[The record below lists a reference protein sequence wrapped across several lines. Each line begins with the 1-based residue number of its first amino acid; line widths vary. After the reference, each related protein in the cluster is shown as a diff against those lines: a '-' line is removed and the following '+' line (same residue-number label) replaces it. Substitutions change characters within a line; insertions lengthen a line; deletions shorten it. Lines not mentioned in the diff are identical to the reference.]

1 MEDLLFINACVR
13 GPRSRTLP
21 LARRFLEMWQQK
33 HPEAVITERDLCR
46 DRLLPQYPEVLEE
59 RDTLWSAG
67 KLDDPIFAPAIQFA
81 AAGRIVI
88 AAPFWDLSFPAIL
101 KIYLERISVTN
112 ITFGYDDLG
121 RSVGLCRAEKLLFIT
136 TRGGDFSIPEISW
149 MEMGPVSWRPCA
161 PCTAFPPS
169 SVSPPRGW
177 TTSATT
183 KRPSWP
189 KLSSRQRNWL
199 RPSDYRSA

>member
-1 MEDLLFINACVR
+1 MEGLLFINACVR
-13 GPRSRTLP
+13 GPRSRTLQ

-59 RDTLWSAG
+59 RDALWSAG

-149 MEMGPVSWRPCA
+149 MEMGARQLEALCA
-161 PCTAFPPS
+161 MYGISSFQCLTAQGLDDI
-169 SVSPPRGW
+169 RNDKTAIMAQAIGQ
-177 TTSATT
+177 AE
-183 KRPSWP
+183 
-189 KLSSRQRNWL
+189 KL
-199 RPSDYRSA
+199 AETF

>member
-13 GPRSRTLP
+13 GQKSRTLQ
-21 LARRFLEMWQQK
+21 LARRFLGAWQHA
-33 HPEAVITERDLCR
+33 HPEAVITELDLCR
-46 DRLLPQYPEVLEE
+46 DRLSPQYPEVLEE
-59 RDTLWSAG
+59 RDALWSAG
-67 KLDDPIFAPAIQFA
+67 KLDDPLFQPARQFA

-121 RSVGLCRAEKLLFIT
+121 RSVGLCKADKLLLIT

-149 MEMGPVSWRPCA
+149 MEMGARQLEALCA
-161 PCTAFPPS
+161 MYGISSFQCLTAQGLDDIRNDKEAILS
-169 SVSPPRGW
+169 Q
-177 TTSATT
+177 AMDQAE
-183 KRPSWP
+183 
-189 KLSSRQRNWL
+189 KL
-199 RPSDYRSA
+199 AETF

>member
-13 GPRSRTLP
+13 GQKSRTLQ
-21 LARRFLEMWQQK
+21 LARRFLGAWQHA

-46 DRLLPQYPEVLEE
+46 DRLSPQYPEVLEE
-59 RDTLWSAG
+59 RDALWSAG
-67 KLDDPIFAPAIQFA
+67 KLDDPLFQPARQFA
-81 AAGRIVI
+81 AASRIVI

-121 RSVGLCRAEKLLFIT
+121 RSVGLCKADKLLLIT

-149 MEMGPVSWRPCA
+149 MEMGARQLEALCA
-161 PCTAFPPS
+161 MYGISSFQCLTAQGLDDI
-169 SVSPPRGW
+169 RNDKE
-177 TTSATT
+177 AI
-183 KRPSWP
+183 
-189 KLSSRQRNWL
+189 LSQAMDQAERL
-199 RPSDYRSA
+199 AETF

>member
-13 GPRSRTLP
+13 GPRSRTLQ

-149 MEMGPVSWRPCA
+149 MEMGARQLEA
-161 PCTAFPPS
+161 LCTMYGIPS
-169 SVSPPRGW
+169 FQCLTAQGLDDIRNDK
-177 TTSATT
+177 TAIMAQAIEQAE
-183 KRPSWP
+183 
-189 KLSSRQRNWL
+189 KL
-199 RPSDYRSA
+199 AETF

>member
-13 GPRSRTLP
+13 GQKSRTLQ
-21 LARRFLEMWQQK
+21 LARRFLGAWQHA

-46 DRLLPQYPEVLEE
+46 DRLSPQYPEILEE
-59 RDTLWSAG
+59 RDALWSAG
-67 KLDDPIFAPAIQFA
+67 KLDDPLFQPARQFA

-112 ITFGYDDLG
+112 ITFGYDDLS
-121 RSVGLCRAEKLLFIT
+121 RSVGLCIADKLLLIT

-149 MEMGPVSWRPCA
+149 MEMGARQLEALCA
-161 PCTAFPPS
+161 MYGIPSFQCLTAQGLDDI
-169 SVSPPRGW
+169 RNDKE
-177 TTSATT
+177 AILAQAMDQAE
-183 KRPSWP
+183 
-189 KLSSRQRNWL
+189 KL
-199 RPSDYRSA
+199 AETF

>member
-13 GPRSRTLP
+13 GQKSRTLQ
-21 LARRFLEMWQQK
+21 LARRFLGAWQHA

-46 DRLLPQYPEVLEE
+46 DRLSPQYPEVLEE
-59 RDTLWSAG
+59 RDALWSAG
-67 KLDDPIFAPAIQFA
+67 KLDDPLFQPARQFA

-121 RSVGLCRAEKLLFIT
+121 RSVGLCKADKLLLIT

-149 MEMGPVSWRPCA
+149 MEMGARQLEALCA
-161 PCTAFPPS
+161 MYGIPSFQCLTAQGLDDIRNDKEAILS
-169 SVSPPRGW
+169 Q
-177 TTSATT
+177 AMDQAE
-183 KRPSWP
+183 
-189 KLSSRQRNWL
+189 KL
-199 RPSDYRSA
+199 AETF

>member
-13 GPRSRTLP
+13 GPRSRTLQ
-21 LARRFLEMWQQK
+21 LVRRFLEMWQQK

-67 KLDDPIFAPAIQFA
+67 KLDDPIFAPARQFA

-149 MEMGPVSWRPCA
+149 MEMGARQLEA
-161 PCTAFPPS
+161 LCTMYGIPS
-169 SVSPPRGW
+169 FQCLTAQGLDDIRNDK
-177 TTSATT
+177 TAIMAQAIEQAE
-183 KRPSWP
+183 
-189 KLSSRQRNWL
+189 KL
-199 RPSDYRSA
+199 AETF

>member
-13 GPRSRTLP
+13 GQKSRTLQ
-21 LARRFLEMWQQK
+21 LARRFLGAWQHA

-46 DRLLPQYPEVLEE
+46 DRLSPQYPEVLEE
-59 RDTLWSAG
+59 RDALWSAG
-67 KLDDPIFAPAIQFA
+67 KLDDPLFQPARQFA

-121 RSVGLCRAEKLLFIT
+121 RSVGLCKADKLLLIT

-149 MEMGPVSWRPCA
+149 MEMGARQLKALCA
-161 PCTAFPPS
+161 MYGISSFQCLTAQGLDDI
-169 SVSPPRGW
+169 RNDKE
-177 TTSATT
+177 AILAQAMDQAE
-183 KRPSWP
+183 
-189 KLSSRQRNWL
+189 KL
-199 RPSDYRSA
+199 AETF

>member
-13 GPRSRTLP
+13 GQKSRTLR
-21 LARRFLEMWQQK
+21 LARRFLGAWQHA
-33 HPEAVITERDLCR
+33 HPEAVVTERDLCR
-46 DRLLPQYPEVLEE
+46 DRLSPQYPEVLEE

-67 KLDDPIFAPAIQFA
+67 KLDDPLFQPARQFA

-121 RSVGLCRAEKLLFIT
+121 RSVGLCKADKLLLIT

-149 MEMGPVSWRPCA
+149 MEMGARQLEA
-161 PCTAFPPS
+161 LCTMYGIPSFQCLTAQGLDDIRNDKEAILAQAMDQAEKLAEAF
-169 SVSPPRGW
+169 
-177 TTSATT
+177 
-183 KRPSWP
+183 
-189 KLSSRQRNWL
+189 
-199 RPSDYRSA
+199 

>member
-13 GPRSRTLP
+13 GQKSRTLQ
-21 LARRFLEMWQQK
+21 LARRFLGAWQHA

-46 DRLLPQYPEVLEE
+46 DRLSPQYPEVLEE
-59 RDTLWSAG
+59 RDALWSAG
-67 KLDDPIFAPAIQFA
+67 KLDDPLFQPARQFA

-121 RSVGLCRAEKLLFIT
+121 RSVGLCKAAKLLLIT

-149 MEMGPVSWRPCA
+149 MEMGARQLEALCA
-161 PCTAFPPS
+161 MYGIPSFQCLTAQGLDDI
-169 SVSPPRGW
+169 RNDKE
-177 TTSATT
+177 AILAQAMDQAE
-183 KRPSWP
+183 
-189 KLSSRQRNWL
+189 KL
-199 RPSDYRSA
+199 AETF

>member
-13 GPRSRTLP
+13 GQKSRTLQ
-21 LARRFLEMWQQK
+21 LARRFLGAWQHA

-46 DRLLPQYPEVLEE
+46 DRLSPQYPEILEE
-59 RDTLWSAG
+59 RDALWSAG
-67 KLDDPIFAPAIQFA
+67 KLDDPLFQPARQFA

-121 RSVGLCRAEKLLFIT
+121 RSVGLCKADKLLLIT

-149 MEMGPVSWRPCA
+149 MEMGARQLEALCA
-161 PCTAFPPS
+161 MYGIPSFQCLTAQGLDDI
-169 SVSPPRGW
+169 RNDKE
-177 TTSATT
+177 AILAQAMDQAE
-183 KRPSWP
+183 
-189 KLSSRQRNWL
+189 KL
-199 RPSDYRSA
+199 AETF

>member
-1 MEDLLFINACVR
+1 MEYLLFINACVR
-13 GPRSRTLP
+13 GQKSRTLQ
-21 LARRFLEMWQQK
+21 LARRFLGAWQHA

-46 DRLLPQYPEVLEE
+46 DRLSPQYPEVLEE
-59 RDTLWSAG
+59 RDALWSAG
-67 KLDDPIFAPAIQFA
+67 KLDDPLFQPARQFA

-121 RSVGLCRAEKLLFIT
+121 RSVGLCKADKLLLIT

-149 MEMGPVSWRPCA
+149 MEMGARQLEALCA
-161 PCTAFPPS
+161 MYGIPSFQCLTAQGLDDI
-169 SVSPPRGW
+169 RNDKE
-177 TTSATT
+177 AILAQAMDQAE
-183 KRPSWP
+183 
-189 KLSSRQRNWL
+189 KL
-199 RPSDYRSA
+199 AETF

>member
-13 GPRSRTLP
+13 GQKSRTLQ
-21 LARRFLEMWQQK
+21 LARRFLEAWQHA
-33 HPEAVITERDLCR
+33 HPEAVIIERDLCR
-46 DRLLPQYPEVLEE
+46 DRLSPQYPEVLEE
-59 RDTLWSAG
+59 RDALWSAG
-67 KLDDPIFAPAIQFA
+67 KLDDPLFQPARQFA

-121 RSVGLCRAEKLLFIT
+121 RSVGLCKADKLLLIT

-149 MEMGPVSWRPCA
+149 MEMGARQLEALCA
-161 PCTAFPPS
+161 MYGIPSFQCLTAQGLDDI
-169 SVSPPRGW
+169 RNDKE
-177 TTSATT
+177 AILAQAMDQAE
-183 KRPSWP
+183 
-189 KLSSRQRNWL
+189 KL
-199 RPSDYRSA
+199 AETF

>member
-1 MEDLLFINACVR
+1 MEDLFFINACVR
-13 GPRSRTLP
+13 GPRSRTLQ

-121 RSVGLCRAEKLLFIT
+121 RRVGLCRAEKLHFIT

-149 MEMGPVSWRPCA
+149 MEMGARQLEA
-161 PCTAFPPS
+161 LCTMYGIPS
-169 SVSPPRGW
+169 FQCLTAQGLDDIRNDK
-177 TTSATT
+177 TAIMAQAIEQAE
-183 KRPSWP
+183 
-189 KLSSRQRNWL
+189 KL
-199 RPSDYRSA
+199 AETF

>member
-13 GPRSRTLP
+13 GQKSRTLQ
-21 LARRFLEMWQQK
+21 LARRFLGAWQHA

-46 DRLLPQYPEVLEE
+46 DRLSPQYPEVLEE

-67 KLDDPIFAPAIQFA
+67 KLDDPLFQPARQFA

-112 ITFGYDDLG
+112 IIFGYDDLG
-121 RSVGLCRAEKLLFIT
+121 RSVGLCKADKLLLIT

-149 MEMGPVSWRPCA
+149 MEMGARQLEALCA
-161 PCTAFPPS
+161 MYGISSFQCLTAQGLDDI
-169 SVSPPRGW
+169 RNDKE
-177 TTSATT
+177 AILAQAMDQAE
-183 KRPSWP
+183 
-189 KLSSRQRNWL
+189 KL
-199 RPSDYRSA
+199 AETF

>member
-13 GPRSRTLP
+13 GQKSRTLQ
-21 LARRFLEMWQQK
+21 LARRFLGAWQHA

-46 DRLLPQYPEVLEE
+46 DRLSPQYPEVLEE
-59 RDTLWSAG
+59 RDALWSAG
-67 KLDDPIFAPAIQFA
+67 KLDDPLFQPARQFA

-88 AAPFWDLSFPAIL
+88 AAPFCDLSFPAIL

-121 RSVGLCRAEKLLFIT
+121 RSVGLCKADKLLLIT

-149 MEMGPVSWRPCA
+149 MEMGARQLEALCA
-161 PCTAFPPS
+161 MYGISSFQCLTAQGLDDI
-169 SVSPPRGW
+169 RNDKE
-177 TTSATT
+177 AILAQAMDQAE
-183 KRPSWP
+183 
-189 KLSSRQRNWL
+189 KL
-199 RPSDYRSA
+199 AETF